1 MNIYNI
7 NDQEFKNSSIYQDFI
22 KDNPTSGYLKIRAY
36 AASEALPISNMQVEI
51 SKTIG
56 DNKIIFFSGITDN
69 SGMIERVTLPTP
81 RLDVSDLN
89 IPNNIEYDIDE
100 IGWYPKEKITLTGE
114 ELDQFK
120 MALDKFENIDDVTN
134 VYHNVDLG
142 E

>member
-7 NDQEFKNSSIYQDFI
+7 NDSEFKNSSFYQDFL

-36 AASEALPISNMQVEI
+36 AASEAIPISNMQVEI

-89 IPNNIEYDIDE
+89 VPNNIEYDIKTSYEGVD
-100 IGWYPKEKITLTGE
+100 TLYKVIMFEGVCVVQTINVKQKGE
-114 ELDQFK
+114 L
-120 MALDKFENIDDVTN
+120 
-134 VYHNVDLG
+134 
-142 E
+142 

>member
-1 MNIYNI
+1 MNVYNI
-7 NDQEFKNSSIYQDFI
+7 NDSEFKNSSFYQDFL

-36 AASEALPISNMQVEI
+36 AASEAIPISNMQVEI

-89 IPNNIEYDIDE
+89 VPNNIEYDIKTSYEGVD
-100 IGWYPKEKITLTGE
+100 TLYKVIMFEGVCVVQTINVKQKGE
-114 ELDQFK
+114 L
-120 MALDKFENIDDVTN
+120 
-134 VYHNVDLG
+134 
-142 E
+142 